1 MTTGSPGEMPFL
13 DHLEELRWRILR
25 SLGAIVVG
33 FGLGLWLVQQFQLV
47 NLLKRPIAPYLTG
60 AGGKLIVTSPTEPV
74 MIVFKLGFIV
84 GLVLA
89 SPIILWQL
97 WAFLAPA
104 LYAREKRALVP
115 ALFAGLLLFLTGAAL
130 AYVFVVPQALKV
142 LFSFQTEAI
151 QPFITY
157 DNYFG
162 FVLQV
167 VLALG
172 LSFEL
177 PLVIMILAWLEVIG
191 PAELAK
197 YRRFAVVGAFAAG
210 AVLSPGTDLVSM
222 IMMTIPL
229 LLLYEIGY
237 AGSVVIARRRRK
249 AAIVGLVLLGLG
261 LGGTRAEAQV
271 PGQQRRP
278 PLQAARQD
286 SIRAARRDSL
296 QDTTRKK
303 AGQPLDS
310 ATAGRLGIP
319 TAPSRGFAPDDS
331 VLKALK
337 ARPGYQSTRYS
348 ADSATVF
355 IEDERVLLEG
365 KALTER
371 QGAILEADTI
381 RYESASCLLDA
392 SGNPHMFD
400 QGQVLVGEG
409 IRYDTCR
416 RRGIVNDALTN
427 FTEGSTVWFL
437 RGNVAQDS
445 SSSRIYA
452 GSSEITSCDLP
463 TPHYHFS
470 AREMKWISKN
480 VLVARPVVLYVR
492 DVPIMWLPFIFQ
504 DVRPG
509 RRSGIL
515 VPQLGLND
523 LVRPT
528 RTYNRQIT
536 NIGYYWAPN
545 DYMDVT
551 GRLDWF
557 ANRYVQYG
565 VSGQYRWLDRF
576 MSGAVG
582 INQQRQAGGGSGLTL
597 RWDHRQQFS
606 LSSSLNFD
614 INYASNTAVI
624 RGNAIDP
631 LQNTQQITSSLNY
644 SKRLSWATLTLGGNR
659 RQNLNDGGVQQLLPA
674 VTLSPV
680 PIAIGSNIT
689 WSPGLSFT
697 NNTTKNPLADTLL
710 RALPGGTFDTLAFDA
725 SARITALAFDTPLRI
740 GGFNWQNSLQVNDQQ
755 NQGVGVEGFVAD
767 NLLTAAPTDSINI
780 RRTFLSG
787 FQTTIDW
794 DTGINL
800 PVLFRGSWKIQPVVG
815 VGNTTSGPFA
825 IRNRNT
831 NGSFVQQGKR
841 FRFGATASPTLFA
854 FFPGIGPLSRIRHS
868 FSPSVTWNFQPA
880 ANVPEAFARATAQP
894 GQPIV
899 LRSDAQQM
907 VTVGLSQVLEGKLRP
922 KGGDTTGADTRKLR
936 ILSINTSGITYDFE
950 QAKKPGFTGWATQTI
965 TNSVLSDLLPGFNL
979 TLTHD
984 LWRGRVG
991 VDTSKFD
998 PFLQNVSASFALS
1011 GNTFRAIGSIFG
1023 LGGPPRREEVP
1034 SSYVAQSGRRT
1045 RPGSFF
1051 SSTQAPFRTTGRSFS
1066 ANFNYQLT
1074 RTRPLSGVA
1083 GLPGTPDRQSLG
1095 FSTNFSPTPFWSLSW
1110 SSQYNITEGK
1120 FESQVVRLE
1129 RELHEWRAGFNFV
1142 RNPNGN
1148 FAFYFSIYLT
1158 DLPELKFDYDQT
1170 TIEQ

>member
-1 MTTGSPGEMPFL
+1 MPFL

-25 SLGAIVVG
+25 SLGAIIVG

-130 AYVFVVPQALKV
+130 AYIFVVPQALKV

-229 LLLYEIGY
+229 LLLYEVGY

-249 AAIVGLVLLGLG
+249 AAAIAGLVLLGLG
-261 LGGTRAEAQV
+261 MGGTRAEAQV

-278 PLQAARQD
+278 PLQATRQD
-286 SIRAARRDSL
+286 SLRAARRDSL
-296 QDTTRKK
+296 QDSTRKK

-355 IEDERVLLEG
+355 IDGERVLLQG
-365 KALTER
+365 KAITER

-381 RYESASCLLDA
+381 RYQSASCLLDA

-400 QGQVLVGEG
+400 RGQVLVGEG
-409 IRYDTCR
+409 ISYDTCR

-470 AREMKWISKN
+470 AHEMKWISKN

-492 DVPIMWLPFIFQ
+492 DVPILWLPFIFQ

-523 LVRPT
+523 LVRPN

-545 DYMDVT
+545 DYMDLT

-576 MSGAVG
+576 MSGTVG
-582 INQQRQAGGGSGLTL
+582 FNQQRQVGGGSGLTF

-606 LSSSLNFD
+606 LSSTLNFD

-659 RQNLNDGGVQQLLPA
+659 RQSLSDGSVQQLLPA
-674 VTLSPV
+674 FTLSPV

-697 NNTTKNPLADTLL
+697 NNTTKNPLADTVL
-710 RALPGGTFDTLAFDA
+710 RALPGGTFDTLALDA
-725 SARITALAFDTPLRI
+725 SSRITALSFDTPVRI
-740 GGFNWQNSLQVNDQQ
+740 GGFNWQNSVQVNDQQ
-755 NQGVGVEGFVAD
+755 DKGAQVVTFPVD
-767 NLLTAAPTDSINI
+767 NLLTPDPTDSINVSQ
-780 RRTFLSG
+780 TFLG
-787 FQTTIDW
+787 NFQSSIDW

-868 FSPSVTWNFQPA
+868 FSPVVTWNFQPA
-880 ANVPEAFARATAQP
+880 ANVPEAYARATAQP

-907 VTVGLSQVLEGKLRP
+907 VTVGLSQVFEGKLRP
-922 KGGDTTGADTRKLR
+922 KGGDTTAADTRKLR

-950 QAKKPGFTGWATQTI
+950 QAKKPGFTGWATQSI
-965 TNSVLSDLLPGFNL
+965 TNSVLSDLVPGFNL

-991 VDTSKFD
+991 VDTSKFA
-998 PFLQNVSASFALS
+998 PFLQNVSASFGLS

-1023 LGGPPRREEVP
+1023 LGGPSSDQTPRRDQVP
-1034 SSYVAQSGRRT
+1034 TSYVAESGRRRT
-1045 RPGSFF
+1045 QPGSFF
-1051 SSTQAPFRTTGRSFS
+1051 SSTQAPYRTAGRAFS

-1074 RTRPLSGVA
+1074 RTRPGSA
-1083 GLPGTPDRQSLG
+1083 GAGIPVPDRQSLG

-1110 SSQYNITEGK
+1110 SSQYNITDGK

-1170 TIEQ
+1170 TFER